1 MEMDMVTASLG
12 FSRFQSSWALCG
24 SNSQHAYAVVIPAAT
39 HTCSYSHFNMAGITR
54 NALALVNTIV
64 DLMKTADVEEEK
76 ISLIRP
82 KLSEIVE
89 DFAGRLDSCEKLI
102 NDQKNL
108 TTLLLQKIGG
118 LEKKLKQSVTSDR
131 RRQYNLVK
139 NNIIVRSRKSIVDIQ
154 KFLCNSMELGGS
166 AKITQKTIPVV
177 EISPPPGQTRD
188 SKVFRVGLSDG
199 QKKYLFSG
207 LAKASLGPE
216 EMSNFKIDN
225 EIPSYLIQTKR
236 SLDRISYSLRKQF
249 KESHHLRVKV
259 VFGNLRLRCK
269 VKDKNN
275 PSWINLDDA
284 KASDYYNTL
293 VFFKPEEVPASGI
306 PTVKDFYKQTLE
318 SLE

>member
-1 MEMDMVTASLG
+1 
-12 FSRFQSSWALCG
+12 
-24 SNSQHAYAVVIPAAT
+24 
-39 HTCSYSHFNMAGITR
+39 MAGITR

-177 EISPPPGQTRD
+177 EISPPPG
-188 SKVFRVGLSDG
+188 
-199 QKKYLFSG
+199 
-207 LAKASLGPE
+207 
-216 EMSNFKIDN
+216 
-225 EIPSYLIQTKR
+225 
-236 SLDRISYSLRKQF
+236 
-249 KESHHLRVKV
+249 
-259 VFGNLRLRCK
+259 
-269 VKDKNN
+269 
-275 PSWINLDDA
+275 
-284 KASDYYNTL
+284 
-293 VFFKPEEVPASGI
+293 
-306 PTVKDFYKQTLE
+306 
-318 SLE
+318 